1 MKKITLFLASSK
13 ELKPERQRFELE
25 IYRKCKAWFEHGI
38 FLHLDI
44 WEDLSAR
51 MSATGLQ
58 NEYNQK
64 IKAADLF
71 VLLAYTKVGMYTA
84 QEFEEA
90 FGQFQSKQKPFIFTY
105 FKTVEGVATDPSLE
119 AFHQKLKALKHFY
132 SSFRDADDL
141 WNQFNKELDRLKLDG
156 FTEFR
161 HPGAGNMTS
170 FVEGGQN
177 VVIQGV
183 NDSTV
188 TVQTGSVIQQNAEK
202 IYNIQKIDKA
212 DFS

>member
-13 ELKPERQRFELE
+13 ELKPERERFELE
-25 IYRKCKAWFEHGI
+25 IYRKCKAWFERGV

-51 MSATGLQ
+51 MSATGSQ
-58 NEYNQK
+58 SEYNKK
-64 IKAADLF
+64 IKEADLF
-71 VLLAYTKVGMYTA
+71 ILLAYTKVGMYTA

-119 AFHQKLKALKHFY
+119 EFHQKLKALKHFY
-132 SSFRDADDL
+132 SPFKDADDL
-141 WNQFNKELDRLKLDG
+141 WNQFNKELDRLELEG

-161 HPGAGNMTS
+161 HPGAGNMTT
-170 FVEGGQN
+170 VEGDHN
-177 VVIQGV
+177 MVIQDV
-183 NDSTV
+183 NNSTITIQSGPV
-188 TVQTGSVIQQNAEK
+188 TQQNAEK
-202 IYNIQKIDKA
+202 IYNIEKIDKA